1 MNNCYQIRIRSH
13 LTPDWSDWFG
23 GLSVVQ
29 SQSGDTLLV
38 GVLDQAGLHGVLER
52 IRDLNLTL
60 VSLTLLD
67 GDPNGD
73 CQVWTCN
80 G

>member
-38 GVLDQAGLHGVLER
+38 GSFDQAGLHGVLER

-67 GDPNGD
+67 EDSNDD
-73 CQVWTCN
+73 CQV
-80 G
+80 